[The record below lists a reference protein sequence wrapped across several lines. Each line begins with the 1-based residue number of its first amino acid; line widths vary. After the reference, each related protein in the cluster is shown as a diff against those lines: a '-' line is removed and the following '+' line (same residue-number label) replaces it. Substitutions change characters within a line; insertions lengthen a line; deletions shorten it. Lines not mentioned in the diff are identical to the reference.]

1 MKTYNEK
8 EIQNEILAQQYKYI
22 ALFDSNDRVLI
33 PYNNTQIK
41 PSVRLNEVLT
51 RLKSKTLTDGFYKVM
66 AKNSVQ
72 KTIVPDVYLY
82 AKGNTA
88 NLNESTKQEIIYM
101 DRPNQNVGMDSVI
114 SYTKALELNTLIARL
129 ELENAQLKREIDDLQ
144 TECDELRSNEV
155 QNLADEKPTM
165 LENAKSFLSEI
176 LTSGAPLIDKYFE
189 QKDRALAIKES
200 QLSLNRPQQI
210 KPAEQK
216 QDVAK
221 KFINWYE
228 KNNKDSENNVITEL
242 VTIYNSVNSIPEFEE
257 DLEDFCAE
265 NENTELLTMFNNFK
279 SFHNGNE

>member
-8 EIQNEILAQQYKYI
+8 EIENEIIAQQYKYI

-41 PSVRLNEVLT
+41 PEIRLKEILT

-72 KTIVPDVYLY
+72 KNIVPDVYLY

-88 NLNESTKQEIIYM
+88 NLNESAKQEIIYI

-129 ELENAQLKREIDDLQ
+129 ELENTQLKREIDNLQ
-144 TECDELRSNEV
+144 TECDELRNNEV

-165 LENAKSFLSEI
+165 LENAKNFLSEI
-176 LTSGAPLIDKYFE
+176 LTSGAPLLDKYFE
-189 QKDRALAIKES
+189 QKDRALQIKEQ
-200 QLSLNRPQQI
+200 QLSINRPQQVQHV
-210 KPAEQK
+210 EQK

-228 KNNKDSENNVITEL
+228 KNYKDAENNVLAEL
-242 VTIYNSVNSIPEFEE
+242 VTIYNSVNSIPEFTE
-257 DLEDFCAE
+257 DFEDFCAE

-279 SFHNGNE
+279 SFQNA